1 MGESAEAAV
10 AYAADMTT
18 LTGDGD
24 FAPDDDDLST
34 AITAPPT
41 TGRLVR
47 VPLRQVWAHEA
58 GNFTPWLLANA
69 EVLGEAL
76 EMDLEI
82 TRAEHPVGKY
92 WLDLIGTD
100 RRTGHRVIIE
110 NQFGVSDHGHLGQL
124 ITYAAGTEAV
134 NIVWVTEGLRE
145 EHRAALMW
153 LNDRTSTETRFFG
166 VEVTAVRIGDSVPAA
181 DFRPV
186 VMPND
191 WEKVVRTTVQAQSV
205 REEMYAEFWQLFRDG
220 LACEGLSDW
229 TTAKKSLGNWFEL
242 RAGTSNAVY
251 GIAFGAARMRSEL
264 TFNSNDVIVNEHRYQ
279 QLFKARSAMIAA
291 YGSELTF
298 EAKDG
303 IKQRRI
309 ADYRSGSIE
318 NRDEWADYVA
328 WSIDSQ
334 RRLRRAVDAAGGMP
348 ASG

>member
-1 MGESAEAAV
+1 
-10 AYAADMTT
+10 
-18 LTGDGD
+18 
-24 FAPDDDDLST
+24 
-34 AITAPPT
+34 
-41 TGRLVR
+41 
-47 VPLRQVWAHEA
+47 
-58 GNFTPWLLANA
+58 
-69 EVLGEAL
+69 
-76 EMDLEI
+76 
-82 TRAEHPVGKY
+82 
-92 WLDLIGTD
+92 
-100 RRTGHRVIIE
+100 
-110 NQFGVSDHGHLGQL
+110 
-124 ITYAAGTEAV
+124 
-134 NIVWVTEGLRE
+134 
-145 EHRAALMW
+145 
-153 LNDRTSTETRFFG
+153 
-166 VEVTAVRIGDSVPAA
+166 
-181 DFRPV
+181 
-186 VMPND
+186 MPND

-220 LACEGLSDW
+220 LASEGLSDW